1 MKMDACRT
9 IGAFLASVFLLGAC
23 SATSEDPKDLPN
35 GGTGGSSANNGGKA
49 ANGGSTPSFGGS
61 SSGGSFSNGGST
73 SKGGSTSTG
82 GATSGGSTTGG
93 TTSVGGTTGVGG
105 TTTAG
110 TGGAPTGKAEPMIY
124 DGKAGAPCTNV
135 IKSPRVGYWFTY
147 NDMTGMQTPAATE
160 MAMFGELNGKGGATD
175 CAVHTKG
182 SGFTKWGA
190 GVGFDLNNIAT
201 VSSAYDASAY
211 TGIRFAVKGTAT
223 NTRGLAY
230 AAAPNTLQ
238 VKVVTTA
245 NTGGDDFAGF
255 CTMTADWTVCQ
266 LPFATLA
273 RDGWEKAIMP
283 PPTFSA
289 AQITKIQ
296 FQASMHDPQAPAPAP
311 PVFNQPVAFDFWI
324 DDVEFY

>member
-1 MKMDACRT
+1 MNMDAGRT
-9 IGAFLASVFLLGAC
+9 IGAFFASVFILGAC
-23 SATSEDPKDLPN
+23 SATSEDTKDLPEGGSGGSSTTNGGRPAGN
-35 GGTGGSSANNGGKA
+35 GGTTA
-49 ANGGSTPSFGGS
+49 SFGGS
-61 SSGGSFSNGGST
+61 TSNNGGST

-82 GATSGGSTTGG
+82 GTASGGSTSSGG
-93 TTSVGGTTGVGG
+93 TPSGGASTGVGG
-105 TTTAG
+105 TPTAG
-110 TGGAPTGKAEPMIY
+110 TGGGPTGKAEPMIY

-135 IKSPRVGYWFTY
+135 IKMPRVGYWFTY
-147 NDMTGMQTPAATE
+147 NDTTGTQTPAATE
-160 MAMFGELNGKGGATD
+160 MAMFGELNGKGGAAD

-182 SGFTKWGA
+182 TGFSKWGA

-201 VSSAYDASAY
+201 MSSAYDASAY
-211 TGIRFAVKGTAT
+211 AGIRFAVKGTAT
-223 NTRGLAY
+223 NTRGALY

-255 CTMTADWTVCQ
+255 CTMTTDWTVCQ

-273 RDGWEKAIMP
+273 RDGWEKTIMP
-283 PPTFSA
+283 PPVFSA

-296 FQASMHDPQAPAPAP
+296 FQASMHDPQPAAPAP
-311 PVFNQPVAFDFWI
+311 PVVNPPVAFDFWI